1 MKMEK
6 HKLTRF
12 IDKYHL
18 SGNVNSVILNSSKKT
33 LQTRFMTGDKSLLG
47 ELSMNGWS
55 FEDTNLGVYD
65 TEQMVKLLGVLSD
78 EVELNLM
85 KAGDKAI
92 ALKVEDGNAHV
103 NYMLSDLSV
112 INNPPALKD
121 LPDFGLQIKVD
132 NTFIQKFIAGK
143 SALSDTDS
151 FTVISENDKVELVI
165 GYSKIN
171 TNRVTIPVR
180 TETYTEIKKVSFN
193 ADLFRDVL
201 VANKECESA
210 VLEIS
215 EQGLARINFKVDEYD
230 ATYYL
235 VAITDVD

>member
-1 MKMEK
+1 MEK
-6 HKLTRF
+6 HKLIRF

-18 SGNVNSVILNSSKKT
+18 GGNVNSVILNSKNKK
-33 LQTRFMTGDKSLLG
+33 LHTRFMTGDKSLLG

-55 FEDTNLGVYD
+55 FEDINLGVYD

-78 EVELNLM
+78 DVELSLM

-92 ALKVEDGNAHV
+92 ALKVEDSNATI

-112 INNPPALKD
+112 INNPPSLKD
-121 LPDFGLQIKVD
+121 LPDFELQIKVD

-143 SALSDTDS
+143 SALPDTDS
-151 FTVISENDKVELVI
+151 FTVITDNDVVKLVI

-171 TNRVTIPVR
+171 TNRVTIPVK
-180 TETYTEIKKVSFN
+180 TETYVDMKKVSFN

-201 VANKECESA
+201 SANKECESA
-210 VLEIS
+210 ILEIS